1 MGRKSTERRS
11 RRAFPLLLVGLLV
24 LAAGCFAPPPPPP
37 PSAPQFPGYPSIP
50 HYSGTECKSVL
61 LIGDS
66 LMTPVSNVQDVL
78 QQSGRCSNVVNAAV
92 NGTAPAGDLQGVDW
106 STRLQ
111 GLVDQLHPQIV
122 VIQFVGNG
130 FDGTNDAAWLAQ
142 QQAGIINLV
151 DIAKASGVPY
161 VALAPVA
168 QNAAPN
174 LVGMNEFISWEL
186 NASIPGATKID
197 LNPYL
202 APGYQYT
209 ESLTFP
215 EGVMKVRNDLV
226 HLSDLGA
233 SISGYVI
240 AAAIAPEW
248 T

>member
-1 MGRKSTERRS
+1 M
-11 RRAFPLLLVGLLV
+11 
-24 LAAGCFAPPPPPP
+24 
-37 PSAPQFPGYPSIP
+37 
-50 HYSGTECKSVL
+50 
-61 LIGDS
+61 
-66 LMTPVSNVQDVL
+66 NV
-78 QQSGRCSNVVNAAV
+78 
-92 NGTAPAGDLQGVDW
+92 
-106 STRLQ
+106 
-111 GLVDQLHPQIV
+111 
-122 VIQFVGNG
+122 
-130 FDGTNDAAWLAQ
+130 
-142 QQAGIINLV
+142 
-151 DIAKASGVPY
+151 
-161 VALAPVA
+161 
-168 QNAAPN
+168 
-174 LVGMNEFISWEL
+174 FISWEL

>member
-1 MGRKSTERRS
+1 
-11 RRAFPLLLVGLLV
+11 
-24 LAAGCFAPPPPPP
+24 
-37 PSAPQFPGYPSIP
+37 
-50 HYSGTECKSVL
+50 
-61 LIGDS
+61 
-66 LMTPVSNVQDVL
+66 
-78 QQSGRCSNVVNAAV
+78 
-92 NGTAPAGDLQGVDW
+92 
-106 STRLQ
+106 
-111 GLVDQLHPQIV
+111 
-122 VIQFVGNG
+122 
-130 FDGTNDAAWLAQ
+130 LAQ
-142 QQAGIINLV
+142 QQSGIINLV
-151 DIAKASGVPY
+151 DIAKTSGVPY

-209 ESLTFP
+209 EYLTFP
-215 EGVMKVRNDLV
+215 EGVLKVRNDLV